1 MEELS
6 ADVKLVALMADKLK
20 TNVHERAAVR
30 AQESLEDLLS
40 ESDEHLVRVYPLKG
54 WAIQRRCQD
63 DITERLPF
71 CPF

>member
-6 ADVKLVALMADKLK
+6 ADVKLVALMADQLIS
-20 TNVHERAAVR
+20 NVNERAAVR
-30 AQESLEDLLS
+30 AHESLEDLLS
-40 ESDEHLVRVYPLKG
+40 ESDEHLVCVYPLQG
-54 WAIQRRCQD
+54 WAIQRLCQD